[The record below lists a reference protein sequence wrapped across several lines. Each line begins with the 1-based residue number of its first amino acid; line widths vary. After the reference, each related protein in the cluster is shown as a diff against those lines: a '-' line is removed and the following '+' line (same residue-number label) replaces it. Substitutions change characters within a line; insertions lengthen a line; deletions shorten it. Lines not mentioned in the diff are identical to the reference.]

1 MSTHK
6 PTALERQIIYMT
18 QMGSQEE
25 LKKSTRTPQKLKF
38 IKDIRLQ
45 KTVDSILI

>member
-18 QMGSQEE
+18 QMQIGVPGRPEE
-25 LKKSTRTPQKLKF
+25 INKNTTKIEVHQRYQITKNSR
-38 IKDIRLQ
+38 
-45 KTVDSILI
+45 